1 MKLTRAVGVILVAWW
16 LSGCLGSG
24 FAIFLPTKT
33 DHYNLPDNHI
43 PTDHLQQL
51 TVDTADGERLAL
63 VVAVHDETT
72 PRPAVLFL
80 HGQGGNIDDAWVKVM
95 QLWDLGFDVA
105 AGDYRGYGMST
116 GEPGE
121 RGLYTDA
128 HALWGSVASDSRFD
142 PARLII
148 WGHSLGT
155 AVATELALDA
165 SANALVLEAPFTSM
179 RAMVEQSSPYG
190 IPSDWFTDAVFD
202 TESRIGNVQIPVVV
216 AHGTDDARIPFW
228 MGERV
233 YSLITAPKRFVRA
246 DGAMHDNVL
255 ERVGTVIAADLA
267 ELDATLAP

>member
-1 MKLTRAVGVILVAWW
+1 MKLMRAIGVVFVAWG

-24 FAIFLPTKT
+24 FGIFLPTKT
-33 DHYNLPDNHI
+33 DHYSLPDNHI
-43 PTDHLQQL
+43 PADRIQQSI
-51 TVDTADGERLAL
+51 VDTADGEHLAL
-63 VVAVHDETT
+63 VVAVHDDTA

-116 GEPGE
+116 GDPSEH
-121 RGLYTDA
+121 GLYTDA
-128 HALWGSVASDSRFD
+128 HALWGSVASDPRFD

-165 SANALVLEAPFTSM
+165 AANALVLEAPFTSM
-179 RAMVEQSSPYG
+179 RAMVEQSSPYS
-190 IPSDWFTDAVFD
+190 IPAEWFTDVVFD
-202 TESRIGNVQIPVVV
+202 TESRIGKVKMPIVV

-233 YSLITAPKRFVRA
+233 YSLVTAPKRFVRA
-246 DGAMHDNVL
+246 ERAMHDNVL
-255 ERVGTVIAADLA
+255 ERVGTVMAADLA
-267 ELDATLAP
+267 ELDATLAL